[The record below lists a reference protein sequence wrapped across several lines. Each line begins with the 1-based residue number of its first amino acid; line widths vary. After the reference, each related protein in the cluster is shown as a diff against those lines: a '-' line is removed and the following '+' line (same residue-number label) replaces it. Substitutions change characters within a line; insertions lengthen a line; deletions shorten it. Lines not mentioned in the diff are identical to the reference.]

1 MKAARWHNQKDIR
14 IENIEEPKT
23 EPGKVKIKV

>member
-14 IENIEEPKT
+14 IEHTDEPKT
-23 EPGKVKIKV
+23 